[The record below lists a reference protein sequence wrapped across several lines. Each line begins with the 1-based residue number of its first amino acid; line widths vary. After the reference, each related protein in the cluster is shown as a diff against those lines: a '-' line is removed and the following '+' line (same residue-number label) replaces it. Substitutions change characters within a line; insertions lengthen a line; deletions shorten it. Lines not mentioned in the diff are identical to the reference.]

1 MKNTSDKIRSI
12 LGLYFNLKKSEPSLI
27 VFFWIQNLKSKL
39 KESQYWK
46 FLTSNDTMT
55 VELKFHI

>member
-27 VFFWIQNLKSKL
+27 VFFEFKIWNQNLRNLSI
-39 KESQYWK
+39 ES
-46 FLTSNDTMT
+46 F
-55 VELKFHI
+55 